1 MLNFQYILN
10 EGYNKKN
17 IFDYANKS
25 YIYKGKKKYID
36 LSYGAGTLILGN
48 QSKIF
53 VNSIKKILNKKISII
68 GTPNQEAVK
77 YSKLLK
83 KLFPR
88 YSKFIFCNTGS
99 EAITKSLRIANAI
112 TGKNL
117 IISVTG
123 SWHGSVDKTLF
134 TSNKSLQ
141 SFPVSNGLGE
151 FNKKNIKFIPYNDIK
166 KSKKILD
173 KNKKKISCLLIEPIQ
188 ASLPQLNI
196 EKYLNFLVKYCNKN
210 NIIILFDEMITGIRY
225 KGSSVQQ
232 ILNLQPDISTFGKCF
247 GGGFPIGII
256 ALTDKLQKKLSQ
268 LKKDVFFGGTF
279 SGNQISTFVGRKTV
293 EYIHKNKKKIFD
305 HLEKKGSYIEKE
317 IKKFININNLNAN
330 ILRCESMLRI
340 IFSKKLPK
348 DRVERD
354 FLEKNKKKTVD
365 NFRNFLLNQGLYYP
379 SNGILFISYQNSKN
393 DVKKIIKSINAALLK
408 FLK

>member
-134 TSNKSLQ
+134 TSNKRLQ
-141 SFPVSNGLGE
+141 SFPISNGLGE
-151 FNKKNIKFIPYNDIK
+151 FNKKNIKFIPYNNIK

>member
-1 MLNFQYILN
+1 MF
-10 EGYNKKN
+10 
-17 IFDYANKS
+17 
-25 YIYKGKKKYID
+25 
-36 LSYGAGTLILGN
+36 
-48 QSKIF
+48 
-53 VNSIKKILNKKISII
+53 
-68 GTPNQEAVK
+68 
-77 YSKLLK
+77 
-83 KLFPR
+83 
-88 YSKFIFCNTGS
+88 
-99 EAITKSLRIANAI
+99 
-112 TGKNL
+112 
-117 IISVTG
+117 
-123 SWHGSVDKTLF
+123 
-134 TSNKSLQ
+134 
-141 SFPVSNGLGE
+141 
-151 FNKKNIKFIPYNDIK
+151 
-166 KSKKILD
+166 
-173 KNKKKISCLLIEPIQ
+173 
-188 ASLPQLNI
+188 
-196 EKYLNFLVKYCNKN
+196 
-210 NIIILFDEMITGIRY
+210 
-225 KGSSVQQ
+225 
-232 ILNLQPDISTFGKCF
+232 
-247 GGGFPIGII
+247 
-256 ALTDKLQKKLSQ
+256 
-268 LKKDVFFGGTF
+268 FFGGTF